1 MRRSER
7 SNPMSNVVWINSG
20 RDWRPQGTRTRTGTA
35 MAASG
40 SRSVAETPT
49 RPDADI
55 FAARVLEKLDRGW
68 TARRLLIGSMGAL
81 GGLVGAYQILGAGAL
96 QQLQTAATRSND
108 YVAQHISHDIAGA
121 VAPAGFALSGQAI
134 WMAAALALV
143 AAGL

>member
-1 MRRSER
+1 
-7 SNPMSNVVWINSG
+7 
-20 RDWRPQGTRTRTGTA
+20 

-40 SRSVAETPT
+40 GKSVPDSSFEFTLERMFAETPG

-96 QQLQTAATRSND
+96 QQLQAAATRSND
-108 YVAQHISHDIAGA
+108 YVAQHINNDIAGA
-121 VAPAGFALSGQAI
+121 VAPAGFTLGGQAI

-143 AAGL
+143 AAGLGLARLVREI

>member
-1 MRRSER
+1 M
-7 SNPMSNVVWINSG
+7 
-20 RDWRPQGTRTRTGTA
+20 A
-35 MAASG
+35 AASG
-40 SRSVAETPT
+40 SRLVAETSFEFALERMFAETPA

-96 QQLQTAATRSND
+96 QQLQSAAARSND
-108 YVAQHISHDIAGA
+108 YLNLHIGHEAG
-121 VAPAGFALSGQAI
+121 GALVLGDQAI

-143 AAGL
+143 AAGLGLARLVREI

>member
-20 RDWRPQGTRTRTGTA
+20 RDFRPRRMGMA

-40 SRSVAETPT
+40 DRSAPEMSFEYDLERMFAETPA

-68 TARRLLIGSMGAL
+68 TARRLLIGSMGVL
-81 GGLVGAYQILGAGAL
+81 GGLVGAYQILGAGAMQEL
-96 QQLQTAATRSND
+96 QAAAARSND
-108 YVAQHISHDIAGA
+108 YVAQHITHEAAGA
-121 VAPAGFALSGQAI
+121 LAPTSFL
-134 WMAAALALV
+134 L
-143 AAGL
+143 